1 MALIP
6 PGTGMAHQ
14 VSLEYLSRVVFEDE
28 ALLFPDSVVGTD
40 SHITM
45 VNGLGILGWGEYT
58 ACILF
63 SWAGTSGIKGH
74 QQQVAGAWRPFSILA
89 AGQEGLARCAGQ
101 CVVRED

>member
-1 MALIP
+1 MFRNVALIP

-14 VSLEYLSRVVFEDE
+14 VSLESLSRVVFEEE

-58 ACILF
+58 ATRRVL
-63 SWAGTSGIKGH
+63 SGGGR
-74 QQQVAGAWRPFSILA
+74 QGVPGRGQQVAVASEIVSLSWQ
-89 AGQEGLARCAGQ
+89 QEGELSAG
-101 CVVRED
+101 V